1 MERAMCPSV
10 SGKRPEVV
18 CLSVQPPAPL
28 RLKGLVA
35 EQGGAGAGHKPQDE
49 GEAGD
54 FPLGG

>member
-1 MERAMCPSV
+1 MCPSV